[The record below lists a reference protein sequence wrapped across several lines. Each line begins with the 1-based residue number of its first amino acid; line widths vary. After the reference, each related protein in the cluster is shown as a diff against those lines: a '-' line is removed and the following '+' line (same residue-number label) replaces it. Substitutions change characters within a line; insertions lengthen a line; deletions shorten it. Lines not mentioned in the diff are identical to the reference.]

1 MNKHASSL
9 KLRPEQQDA
18 IERTYSYWQKSI
30 GLRRFLWNAKPRFG
44 KTISAYHF
52 ALKINAD
59 RVLIVTN
66 RPVVSDAW
74 ARDFFQ
80 YIKPRSNYIFASA
93 KGGEI
98 ECNNEK
104 YHIYSRAEL
113 INNAQLLHRPLIF
126 FISLQDLKGKEVS
139 SDVFKTQN
147 QWIFQLDKPW
157 DLLIIDEGH
166 EGIKTS
172 KTQHL
177 LEKLHTN
184 FTLYLSGTP
193 FRAVANQDFSQEQ
206 IYNWSYLDE
215 QKSLSTRPELSPRI
229 KFYTTTLKDFSQ
241 ISSSSTN
248 LYDLGE
254 FFCAN
259 SAGFIHQDSVLN
271 WLDKIKSIYTQPDPE
286 SGYLRHSFWLLS
298 GVNECIAMQKLLQSH
313 PYFKSFTIILAAGRA
328 DSYRSD
334 KLLTKIRAAISDNPF
349 NTRTITLSCGQLTTG
364 ITIPEWTTV
373 FMLYNNSDLARISAS
388 QYLQAVFR
396 TQNPW
401 AYRHFQKENCLVFDF
416 APDRALT
423 VIRDYAT
430 NLCNVDHQLSELD
443 SVTGLLDHLDISL
456 IEQHKTKQ
464 ISAEEVIN
472 LPRQI
477 IAQEIVD
484 GAFISSNKLF
494 NFRSFSHMS
503 ESAQEIISK
512 FSAAPKQR
520 FEITPHRLKKSPNN
534 FDEQG
539 TLVPNTEFLLQAY
552 DDVLKRGKYAKLNQE
567 QREILQTLA
576 TIEDTEQLSGCSEI
590 VHDAFTEIHAQAYR
604 RAIHEQHNFE
614 NDCRDKLRSFVRTIP
629 LLLHI
634 YGKPDIELKDLLEL
648 VPDDYFKFITH
659 ITKQEFQILLQEKYF
674 HEQNCTVAMREFM
687 HREKSFSD
695 YFLRSELCSIFN
707 YIPTQNSEQIFTPS
721 SLVIKMVDYLE
732 KTHPNIFQS
741 TDAKF
746 FDPASKSGLFLAEI
760 LRRLFLYTRP
770 KFTSDHDCLYHILTQ
785 QIYAWSPHEIYR
797 LSTLNTLLSFS
808 RFATIQFSDTE
819 LAAISR
825 NFRVVSALESNY
837 QNNPQERSQDM
848 KFDVIIGNPP
858 YRSGRRQVYADFYKL
873 AVDLDPELLCMVF
886 PIGWQK
892 PHNHNGL
899 GRINNAF
906 YKRDPHIVSLDH
918 YYEKGKNRIFPEIG
932 TGGINI
938 ILRDR
943 EYDNHGKIRK
953 LEYGRDVGVM
963 TLSIQSSEVT
973 KPQELTT
980 LIDLLKDF
988 PKVEPLGSSRKPYG
1002 FYADPLRNPEKYH
1015 LQLRDRREKTSDVRL
1030 FGLFADG
1037 KRGYKFIPRADLPKE
1052 SRNLD
1057 RYKLF
1062 VPKAWGNMSDSIGL
1076 GGSYANIC
1084 VARPGDVC
1092 SETFIEFGP
1101 FSNHDETIKMAKY
1114 FMTKFFR
1121 ALLFLAKDSQNTA
1134 RDKYKYIP
1142 VPDLSLPFW
1151 QHTVAD
1157 LDQALFDYYDIPHS
1171 SRDFILQN
1179 IQPRNES
1186 NIEIL

>member
-1 MNKHASSL
+1 MNKHVSTL
-9 KLRPEQQDA
+9 RLRPEQQA
-18 IERTYSYWQKSI
+18 AVEQTYSYWQKTE
-30 GLRRFLWNAKPRFG
+30 GPRQFLWNAKPRFG

-52 ALKINAD
+52 ALKIAAE
-59 RVLIVTN
+59 RILVVTN

-80 YIKPRSNYIFASA
+80 YIEPQSNYIFASA
-93 KGGEI
+93 KGGEV
-98 ECNNEK
+98 ECSNEK
-104 YHIYSRAEL
+104 YHVYSRSEL
-113 INNAQLLHRPLIF
+113 INNPQLLHRSLIF
-126 FISLQDLKGKEVS
+126 FISLQDLKGKEVD

-157 DLLIIDEGH
+157 NLLIIDEGH

-177 LEKLHTN
+177 LEKLRTN

-193 FRAVANQDFSQEQ
+193 FRAVADQDFSQEQ
-206 IYNWSYLDE
+206 IYNWSYLNE
-215 QKSLSTRPELSPRI
+215 QKNLSTRAEFSPRI
-229 KFYTTTLKDFSQ
+229 KFYTATLKDFLQASN
-241 ISSSSTN
+241 STGN
-248 LYDLGE
+248 LYDLSE
-254 FFCAN
+254 FFRA
-259 SAGFIHQDSVLN
+259 SSVGFVHYDVVLD
-271 WLDKIKSIYTQPDPE
+271 WLDKLANIYMQPNSE

-298 GVNECIAMQKLLQSH
+298 GVNECLAMQKILQLH
-313 PYFKSFTIILAAGRA
+313 PYFKNYTTILAAGRA
-328 DSYRSD
+328 DFYRSD
-334 KLLTKIRAAISDNPF
+334 KLLAKIRAAISDDSL

-364 ITIPEWTTV
+364 ITIPEWTAV
-373 FMLYNNSDLARISAS
+373 CMLYNNSDLARISTS

-401 AYRHFQKENCLVFDF
+401 TYQNFQKESCLVFDF

-423 VIRDYAT
+423 VLRDYAT
-430 NLCNVDHQLSELD
+430 NLCDISHQLDDLK
-443 SVTGLLDHLDISL
+443 SVVNLLKYLDINTIS
-456 IEQHKTKQ
+456 QQNAKR

-472 LPRQI
+472 LPQQI

-494 NFRSFSHMS
+494 NFNNFSHMS
-503 ESAQEIISK
+503 ESAREIISK

-520 FEITPHRLKKSPNN
+520 FEITPHRLKKSPNK
-534 FDEQG
+534 FDTRG
-539 TLVPNTEFLLQAY
+539 NLLPNISFLQQAY
-552 DDVLKRGKYAKLNQE
+552 ENVLKSSKYSKLNQE

-576 TIEDTEQLSGCSEI
+576 TIEDAEQPSDCPEI
-590 VHDAFTEIHAQAYR
+590 VHDAFTEIRTQAYQYAMR
-604 RAIHEQHNFE
+604 EQCDFK
-614 NDCRDKLRSFVRTIP
+614 NDCRDKLRSFARTIP
-629 LLLHI
+629 LLLHL
-634 YGKPDIELKDLLEL
+634 YGKPDTGLKDLSEL
-648 VPDDYFKFITH
+648 VPDDHFELITH
-659 ITKQEFQILLQEKYF
+659 ITKQEFKILLQENYF
-674 HEQNCTVAMREFM
+674 NEQNFTIAMREFM

-741 TDAKF
+741 SEVKF

-760 LRRLFLYTRP
+760 LRRVFLYTRP

-785 QIYAWSPHEIYR
+785 QIYSWSPHEIYR

-808 RFATIQFSDTE
+808 RFTTIQFSDTE
-819 LAAISR
+819 LAEISH
-825 NFRVVSALESNY
+825 NFRVVSTLESNY
-837 QNNPQERSQDM
+837 QSNPQKRSQDM

-873 AVDLDPELLCMVF
+873 AVDLNPELLCMVF

-906 YKRDPHIVSLDH
+906 YKHDPHIVSLDH

-943 EYDNHGKIRK
+943 EHDNHGKIRK
-953 LEYGRDVGVM
+953 LEYGRDVGAM
-963 TLSIQSSEVT
+963 TLSTQPSEVT
-973 KPQELTT
+973 KPQELTA
-980 LIDLLKDF
+980 LIELLKDF
-988 PKVEPLGSSRKPYG
+988 PKVDSLGSSRKPYG

-1015 LQLRDRREKTSDVRL
+1015 LQLRDQRKEPSDVRL

-1052 SRNLD
+1052 SQNLD
-1057 RYKLF
+1057 HHKLF

-1101 FSNHDETIKMAKY
+1101 FSDHDETIKMAKY

-1151 QHTVAD
+1151 QRKVAD
-1157 LDQALFDYYDIPHS
+1157 LDQELFDYYRVPRS
-1171 SRDFILQN
+1171 SQDFILQN
-1179 IQPRNES
+1179 VQPRNES